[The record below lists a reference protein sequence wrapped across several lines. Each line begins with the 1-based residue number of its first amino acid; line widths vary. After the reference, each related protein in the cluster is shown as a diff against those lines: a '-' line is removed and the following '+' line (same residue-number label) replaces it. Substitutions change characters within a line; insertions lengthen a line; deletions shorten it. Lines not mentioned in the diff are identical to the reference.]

1 MKITTLIE
9 NLKNDS
15 QDLINESG
23 LSLYIEQDNKR
34 ILFDTGKTG
43 SFIANAKKLGIRLE
57 DVDAVVLSHGHH
69 DHGGGLLPFFK
80 VNNKAKVYMKRKA
93 SGDYYFHILGFSK
106 NIGIDKKVFEEY
118 SNRIAYIDRF
128 TEIMND
134 IYIITDIEE
143 HDLTPKGNKYLFAQE
158 GNKRV
163 RDQFEH
169 ELMMVIK
176 EQDGISLFT
185 GCSHKGTPNMI
196 RAARTIFPSLD
207 IKAVIGGF
215 HLMTIPMLT
224 SFSASQEEIQVIA
237 QMIIDEN
244 IQKVYTGHC
253 TGVKA
258 YKKLKQ
264 ILGSKIEYIRTGSQI
279 HV

>member
-23 LSLYIEQDNKR
+23 LSLYIEQDNQR

-43 SFIANAKKLGIRLE
+43 GFITNAKKLGIRLE

-80 VNNKAKVYMKRKA
+80 VNSKAKVYMKRKA
-93 SGDYYFHILGFSK
+93 SGDYYFHIFGFNKS
-106 NIGIDKKVFEEY
+106 IGIDKKVFEEY
-118 SNRIAYIDRF
+118 SDRIAYMDHF

-143 HDLTPKGNKYLFAQE
+143 IDLTPKGNKYLFAQE

-163 RDQFEH
+163 QDQFEH

-196 RAARTIFPSLD
+196 RAAKTMFPSLT

-215 HLMTIPMLT
+215 HLKTIPMLNA
-224 SFSASQEEIQVIA
+224 FSASQEEIQVIA

-258 YKKLKQ
+258 YKKLKH